1 MPGGSKKFT
10 IRYDKNTGRYW
21 SLVNNIPA
29 GYENAYP
36 ATVRNYLA
44 VISSGDL
51 LTWKMHRIVL
61 EHPDRLLHGFQY
73 VDWLFEGD
81 DIVFLSRTAFDDEEG
96 GAVRYHDANFLTF
109 HRIENY
115 KSLLTTEI
123 EY

>member
-1 MPGGSKKFT
+1 
-10 IRYDKNTGRYW
+10 
-21 SLVNNIPA
+21 
-29 GYENAYP
+29 
-36 ATVRNYLA
+36 
-44 VISSGDL
+44 
-51 LTWKMHRIVL
+51 MHRIVL

-73 VDWLFEGD
+73 IDWQFED
-81 DIVFLSRTAFDDEEG
+81 NDIVFLSRTAFDDEEG